1 MTLPEHH
8 RPAVARGLTA
18 AFGACALESISPLSG
33 GLSGAAV
40 FRIAVDGF
48 AYLLRIQNGRDAIR
62 DPARGHACMKIAA
75 EAGLAPRVLYA
86 CDEDGVAITDF
97 IVQRPPPS
105 DPVAARAAL
114 IPQLGQAVRALHA
127 APAFPPLIDY
137 LDGVEGLIGPVLA
150 SGLPSPD
157 TAARI
162 KALSA
167 KLLAAYRRLAP
178 DLVSSHNDLNPG
190 NIVHDGRRPW
200 LVDWDAAF
208 LADRYVDLAALAN
221 VFARAPADETGL
233 LTAYFAAPPTEAQR
247 ARLFLARQISHLFH
261 AMIFLSGAAA
271 ERPGARLSEPAT
283 GDRSLDQLHAALGA
297 GEPLLATW
305 EGRVAY
311 GLAHFREAAEAVDG
325 ARFDSAVEQAR

>member
-1 MTLPEHH
+1 MPLPEHH
-8 RPAVARGLTA
+8 RPAVTRGLIV
-18 AFGACALESISPLSG
+18 AFGVATLDSASPVSG

-40 FRIAVDGF
+40 YRIEVGGV

-86 CDEDGVAITDF
+86 CDDDGVAITDF
-97 IVQRPPPS
+97 IVQRPPAS

-127 APAFPPLIDY
+127 APPFPPLIDY
-137 LDGVEGLIGPVLA
+137 LDGVEGLVGQVLM
-150 SGLPSPD
+150 SGLPTPAQMQRLQSVRD
-157 TAARI
+157 R
-162 KALSA
+162 LF
-167 KLLAAYRRLAP
+167 AAYRRLAP
-178 DLVSSHNDLNPG
+178 DPVSSHNDLNPG
-190 NIVHDGRRPW
+190 NIVHDGQRPW

-221 VFARAPADETGL
+221 VYARAPADETVL
-233 LTAYFAAPPTEAQR
+233 LTTYFAAPPTEAQR

-271 ERPGARLSEPAT
+271 ERPEARLNEPAAD
-283 GDRSLDQLHAALGA
+283 GRSLDQLHAALGI
-297 GEPLLATW
+297 GEPLFAAW

-311 GLAHFREAAEAVDG
+311 GLAHLREAAEAVDG
-325 ARFDSAVEQAR
+325 ARFDEAVEQAL